1 MLKDSVEKEWTCFL
15 ILYNLSVILRTL
27 IFVQPKQYLKEMKFC
42 TFLAGQL
49 NEN

>member
-1 MLKDSVEKEWTCFL
+1 
-15 ILYNLSVILRTL
+15 L